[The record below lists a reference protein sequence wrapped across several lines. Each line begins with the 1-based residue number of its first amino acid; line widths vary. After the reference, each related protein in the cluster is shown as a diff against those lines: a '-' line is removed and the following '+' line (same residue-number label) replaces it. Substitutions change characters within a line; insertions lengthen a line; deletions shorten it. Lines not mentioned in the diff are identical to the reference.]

1 MKRHLLILLVIVFL
15 SSCKNNEK
23 EKKSKSEFSQNKNP
37 NIVYILADDMGY
49 GDLSSLNINS
59 GILTPNMDKIVKEGI
74 YFTDAHS
81 NSSVCTP
88 TRYGILTGRYAW
100 RSRLKK
106 GVLWGYDQPLIE
118 EDRVTVASF
127 LKDNG
132 YKTACIGKWHL
143 GLGWKA
149 KDSLKPIAKY
159 EWTKV
164 FNKEDNS
171 NVDFSKPVSGP
182 NALGFDY
189 SYIIP
194 ASLDMTPY
202 LYLENEKAV
211 ELPTAYTTGKSQD
224 VDGRG
229 VFWRAGE
236 VAPGFDFYKV
246 LDHFTDKAISYIENR
261 KEETSPFFLYFPLTA
276 PHTPWL
282 PSSLVEGKS
291 EAGKYGDFVS
301 QVDHTVGQVMQ
312 ALEKAG
318 KSENTLIIVTSDNGS
333 NWTLQDKQK
342 FKHRANYIYRGQKA
356 DIYEGGHHIPY
367 IAKWPFK
374 IKPDSKSNQII
385 CTTDLLATVSGIIKK
400 PLPAAAGEDSYNM
413 LSAYLGTDKGKQI
426 RDYTIHHSLE
436 GFFSI
441 RKGKWKLTTKL
452 GSGGFTIPVNDDS
465 KEEVNAGTLYNLQE
479 DIKEQINLYNEY
491 PDVVD
496 ELTQLLEKI

>member
-1 MKRHLLILLVIVFL
+1 MKKHLLILLAIGFL
-15 SSCKNNEK
+15 DSCTNIGK
-23 EKKSKSEFSQNKNP
+23 EKKNP

-49 GDLSSLNINS
+49 GDLSSLNTNS
-59 GILTPNMDKIVKEGI
+59 GIQTPNMDKIVKEGI

-100 RSRLKK
+100 RSPLKK

-118 EDRVTVASF
+118 EERETVASF

-132 YKTACIGKWHL
+132 YQTACIGKWHL

-149 KDSLKPIAKY
+149 KDSLKPIVRY

-164 FNKEDNS
+164 FNKEDDS
-171 NVDFSKPVSGP
+171 NVNFSKPVSGP

-202 LYLENEKAV
+202 LYLENGKAV
-211 ELPTAYTTGKSQD
+211 ELPTAYTAGKNQD

-236 VAPGFDFYKV
+236 VAPGFDFYTV
-246 LDHFTDKAISYIENR
+246 LDQFTEKAVSYIENR
-261 KEETSPFFLYFPLTA
+261 KEETSPFFLYLPLSA

-282 PSSLVEGKS
+282 PSSSVEGTS
-291 EAGKYGDFVS
+291 EAGKYGDFVT
-301 QVDHTVGQVMQ
+301 QVDQTVGQVLQ

-333 NWTLQDKQK
+333 NWTLQDQQK

-356 DIYEGGHHIPY
+356 DIYEGGHRIPY
-367 IAKWPFK
+367 IAKWPSK

-385 CTTDLLATVSGIIKK
+385 CTTDLLATVSAIINK
-400 PLPAAAGEDSYNM
+400 PLPDEAGEDSINM

-426 RDYTIHHSLE
+426 REYTIHHSLE

-452 GSGGFTIPVNDDS
+452 GSGGFTTPINDDP
-465 KEEVNAGTLYNLQE
+465 KEEGKAGTLYNLQE
-479 DIKEQINLYNEY
+479 DIKEQTNLYNQY
-491 PDVVD
+491 PDVVG
-496 ELTQLLEKI
+496 ELTQLLEKEKNRS